1 MTLLK
6 RVRLALVTTG
16 VTLFACACLTACG
29 EPIAATYDGGSVTE
43 ETVTSTI
50 ENMRTY
56 YELEDDA
63 AWAEFVKGREYD
75 TGANGSMQTAVEKA
89 AAQAAAA
96 AGQTD
101 EDQTEGTA
109 EEMREYV
116 IEQIIRSQ
124 LIEKE
129 IKDRKLDVSDEDVDA
144 YVEQQR
150 SYVESRLMEGVFESV
165 LQRQGYKD
173 LDEYREEIREQLK
186 QLKLQN
192 EVSTITT
199 DDGQEIS
206 GKTAWSTWF
215 DKLYESVHPKIN
227 PAPQPLP
234 YAIVEVAQDSG
245 AEGAPEG
252 E

>member
-6 RVRLALVTTG
+6 RVRLALVTIG
-16 VTLFACACLTACG
+16 VTLFACACLIACG

-129 IKDRKLDVSDEDVDA
+129 IKDRKLEVSDEDVDA

-150 SYVESRLMEGVFESV
+150 AYVESRLMEGVFESV

-234 YAIVEVAQDSG
+234 YAIVEVTQDSS
-245 AEGAPEG
+245 AESAPEG